1 MVLSTRGFVDE
12 ASSYRCHAKGLAEGS
27 AKGRAKMVRR
37 MPLSRGVEVSE
48 GFPADVP
55 GFAESPEDD
64 VVSVA
69 LASRTRCG
77 AGSCT
82 PEDDVASVALA
93 CESERGFRVRILRHR
108 RR

>member
-1 MVLSTRGFVDE
+1 MVLSTRGFFDE
-12 ASSYRCHAKGLAEGS
+12 ASNYRCHAKGLAEGL
-27 AKGRAKMVRR
+27 AEGRAKMVRR

-64 VVSVA
+64 VVSAA
-69 LASRTRCG
+69 LAR
-77 AGSCT
+77 
-82 PEDDVASVALA
+82 
-93 CESERGFRVRILRHR
+93 ESERGLRARIPRHR